1 MTTTEQIILLVGE
14 YDRLLET
21 LEREPHSVFAQGALT
36 RFLRDY
42 PGIPDYDNRGN
53 YIGRVPYEDGWT
65 A

>member
-1 MTTTEQIILLVGE
+1 MTTTEQIIALVAQ

-53 YIGRVPYEDGWT
+53 YIGSVRNENGWT
-65 A
+65 P